1 MSTEAAYTYISDL
14 IQTGD
19 SFSPH
24 CLNLIAAGCGAGKS
38 YFVARHLPKLFPT
51 INPCDML
58 FVTSRS
64 ITVDQQAREYQGS
77 VLKYDPED
85 KAMIKHWTQMC
96 PVEPDMHPECMRLM
110 TFDKLI
116 DLITRHRHPEYSIL
130 EGVRIVVVD
139 ECHAL
144 LSDTFIRGI
153 DSISTW
159 MKMAM
164 RLQDTIMIGL
174 TATPDILR
182 ASEEWHG
189 FPIKQVLDEP
199 LTLYKANRL
208 WLVDESE
215 VLSVLRDGT
224 LQGKTIVMGDSRDR
238 MAKMAAEV
246 PNSAVLISQHAN
258 GYTQQ
263 MERVRETIVQEGVL
277 GPKVDVLFA
286 TTTLREGVTLRP
298 ESGVRNVV
306 TFLPDELHVSQFLGR
321 CRFDVE
327 NLVVVYAKSVVGRS
341 GEVSYIDSQRQNFA
355 DFAFFR
361 NTGWFSSVQH
371 LVRGGLRDVQ
381 RYHWHGGMRGFDE
394 YLNNRWAVD
403 DADSAPAEK
412 FIRKENQS
420 ELIEQAAQNGVF
432 DEMRCEHRYIN
443 VKRYVNKHP
452 RLRMVDKRIQKDGE
466 RFSCNVI
473 ERKPETKEEAN
484 P

>member
-38 YFVARHLPKLFPT
+38 YVVARQLPKLFPA

-85 KAMIKHWTQMC
+85 KAMIKHWTQMR
-96 PVEPDMHPECMRLM
+96 PLEPDMHPECMRLM

-116 DLITRHRHPEYSIL
+116 DLITHHNHPDYYIL
-130 EGVRIVVVD
+130 EAARIVIID

-144 LSDTFIRGI
+144 ISDTFIRDI
-153 DSISTW
+153 LSIIVW
-159 MKMAM
+159 MSMSMYGTDK
-164 RLQDTIMIGL
+164 LFIGL

-215 VLSVLRDGT
+215 VLSMLRDGT

-263 MERVRETIVQEGVL
+263 MERVRETIVREGVL

-341 GEVSYIDSQRQNFA
+341 GEVPYIDSQRQNFA

>member
-1 MSTEAAYTYISDL
+1 MGTDGTRTYISDL

-38 YFVARHLPKLFPT
+38 YFVARHLPKLFPA

-64 ITVDQQAREYQGS
+64 ITVDQQAREYRGS

-85 KAMIKHWTQMC
+85 KAMIQHWTQMQ

-116 DLITRHRHPEYSIL
+116 DLITRHKHPDYSIL
-130 EGVRIVVVD
+130 EAARVIVID

-144 LSDTFIRGI
+144 ISDTFIRGI

-164 RLQDTIMIGL
+164 RLQDTLMIGL
-174 TATPDILR
+174 TATPNILR

-189 FPIKQVLDEP
+189 FPIQQVLDEP
-199 LTLYKANRL
+199 LTLYRADHL
-208 WLVDESE
+208 WIVDEAELVSM
-215 VLSVLRDGT
+215 LRDGT
-224 LQGKTIVMGDSRDR
+224 LRGKTIVMGDSRD
-238 MAKMAAEV
+238 KMARMSAEV
-246 PNSAVLISQHAN
+246 PNSTVLISQHAS

-263 MERVRETIVQEGVL
+263 MERVRKTIVEHGVL
-277 GPKVDVLFA
+277 PENNDVLFA
-286 TTTLREGVTLRP
+286 TTTMREGVTLRP

-327 NLVVVYAKSVVGRS
+327 NLVVVYAKSAIGHS
-341 GEVSYIDSQRQNFA
+341 GEVPYIEAQRQNFV
-355 DFAFFR
+355 DFAFYKD
-361 NTGWFSSVQH
+361 NGWFSSIQH
-371 LVRGGLRDVQ
+371 LVRDGLRDVR
-381 RYHWHGGMRGFDE
+381 RYQWREGVQGFYD
-394 YLNNRWAVD
+394 YIDSRWAVD
-403 DADSAPAEK
+403 DVDHVPESK
-412 FIRKENQS
+412 FIRQENQP
-420 ELIEQAAQNGVF
+420 ELIEQAALHGVF
-432 DEMRCEHRYIN
+432 DEMRCARRYIN
-443 VKRYVNKHP
+443 VKRYVNQHP
-452 RLRMVDKRIQKDGE
+452 KLRMVDKRVRHKGE
-466 RFSCNVI
+466 RFRCDVI
-473 ERKPETKEEAN
+473 VRQPEPKEEATN
-484 P
+484 

>member
-1 MSTEAAYTYISDL
+1 MKPESTHTYISDL

-38 YFVARHLPKLFPT
+38 YFVARHLPKLFPA
-51 INPCDML
+51 IDPCDML

-64 ITVDQQAREYQGS
+64 ITVDQQAREYRGS

-85 KAMIKHWTQMC
+85 EELIKHWTQMR
-96 PVEPDMHPECMRLM
+96 PVKPDMHPECMRLM

-116 DLITRHRHPEYSIL
+116 DLITHHRHPDHTIL
-130 EGVRIVVVD
+130 EGVRVVVVD

-174 TATPDILR
+174 TATPNILY

-189 FPIKQVLDEP
+189 FPIRQVLDEP
-199 LTLYKANRL
+199 LTLYKADRL
-208 WLVDESE
+208 WIVSETELVSM
-215 VLSVLRDGT
+215 LRDGT
-224 LQGKTIVMGDSRDR
+224 LRGKTIVMGDSRDR

-246 PNSAVLISQHAN
+246 PNSAVLISQYAS

-263 MERVRETIVQEGVL
+263 MERMRETIVQEGVL
-277 GPKVDVLFA
+277 EPEVDVLFA

-306 TFLPDELHVSQFLGR
+306 TMLPDELHVSQFLGR

-341 GEVSYIDSQRQNFA
+341 GDVPYIEAQRQNFA
-355 DFAFFR
+355 DFAYFR
-361 NTGWFSSVQH
+361 DNGWFSSVQH

-381 RYHWHGGMRGFDE
+381 RYHWRGGAQGFDQ
-394 YLNNRWAVD
+394 YLYNRWAVQ
-403 DADSAPAEK
+403 DANSAPKEK
-412 FIRKENQS
+412 CIRKENQA
-420 ELIEQAAQNGVF
+420 ELIEQAVQNGVF
-432 DEMRCEHRYIN
+432 DEMQCEERYIN
-443 VKRYVNKHP
+443 IKRYVNQHP
-452 RLRMVDKRIQKDGE
+452 DLRMVDRRVRSDGE
-466 RFSCNVI
+466 RFRCDII
-473 ERKPETKEEAN
+473 ERKPETTEKADT
-484 P
+484 

>member
-1 MSTEAAYTYISDL
+1 MKPESTHTYISDL

-38 YFVARHLPKLFPT
+38 YFVARHLPRLFPA
-51 INPCDML
+51 IDPCDML

-64 ITVDQQAREYQGS
+64 ITVDQQAREYRGS

-85 KAMIKHWTQMC
+85 EELIKHWTQMR
-96 PVEPDMHPECMRLM
+96 PVKPDMHPECMRLM
-110 TFDKLI
+110 TFDKLV
-116 DLITRHRHPEYSIL
+116 DLITHHRHPDHTIL
-130 EGVRIVVVD
+130 EGVRVVVVD

-174 TATPDILR
+174 TATPNILY

-189 FPIKQVLDEP
+189 FPIRQVLDEP
-199 LTLYKANRL
+199 LTLYKADRL
-208 WLVDESE
+208 WIVNETELVSM
-215 VLSVLRDGT
+215 LRDGT
-224 LQGKTIVMGDSRDR
+224 LRGKTIVMGDSRDR

-246 PNSAVLISQHAN
+246 SNSAVLISQYAS

-263 MERVRETIVQEGVL
+263 MERMRETIVQEGVL
-277 GPKVDVLFA
+277 EPEVDVLFA

-306 TFLPDELHVSQFLGR
+306 TMLPDELHVSQFLGR

-327 NLVVVYAKSVVGRS
+327 NLVVVYDKGVLNHAGDAPYILGERQSFSRFASYVDEDWFGSIAHLLRCDLRGVKRYKWNKGREDFFDYLDAK
-341 GEVSYIDSQRQNFA
+341 
-355 DFAFFR
+355 
-361 NTGWFSSVQH
+361 
-371 LVRGGLRDVQ
+371 
-381 RYHWHGGMRGFDE
+381 
-394 YLNNRWAVD
+394 WAVD
-403 DADSAPAEK
+403 DVRDVPVEK
-412 FIRKENQS
+412 YIYKEEQRKAIVEYGKRC
-420 ELIEQAAQNGVF
+420 GVF
-432 DEMRCEHRYIN
+432 AESGTTECYLSVTKLLRQDARIN
-443 VKRYVNKHP
+443 
-452 RLRMVDKRIQKDGE
+452 MVRKRISLDGKRPWCDIVLRNTE
-466 RFSCNVI
+466 DEPN
-473 ERKPETKEEAN
+473 
-484 P
+484 